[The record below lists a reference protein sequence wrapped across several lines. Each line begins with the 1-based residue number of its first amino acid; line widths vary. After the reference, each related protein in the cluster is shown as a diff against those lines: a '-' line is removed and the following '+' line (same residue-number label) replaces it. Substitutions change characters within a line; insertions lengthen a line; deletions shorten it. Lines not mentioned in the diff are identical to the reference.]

1 MTECSA
7 CGAELA
13 AHQVR
18 CPICGKPT
26 VYYHR
31 QRRCLHCGMPAAQTA
46 KTCMMCG
53 QPVDSLPL
61 QKSLF
66 SGSWWGISLGVLI
79 VIGLVVGLFR
89 YQSGRA
95 QEAQQVQAAAMPTTT
110 LPAAT
115 ATPSSTPTITD
126 TPMPTATPTATATP
140 TPRTHTVERGENP
153 SFIAETYGVAVED
166 LIAINNI
173 DDVAGLQVGQTLIIP
188 PLGLAPADDTVN
200 YAPTPVQTTYEVK
213 GGDTL
218 LGIALNHG
226 TTVEAIVAANP
237 DINTDLIFPGQNLV
251 VPLATPT
258 ITPTPAP
265 PATATATPG
274 PLYEAPALLSPA
286 AGQVIEADTL
296 LFNWTVSGVLARDE
310 FYVIQLIWADG
321 SRTEHWVKNSSWR
334 VSKTQRPAAGPVTW
348 NVSIRRQTGAGPD
361 GTPQGLTLVASTE
374 RAVEWP

>member
-1 MTECSA
+1 M
-7 CGAELA
+7 
-13 AHQVR
+13 R

-31 QRRCLHCGMPAAQTA
+31 QRRCLHCGTPAAQTA
-46 KTCMMCG
+46 KTCMMCD

-79 VIGLVVGLFR
+79 VIGIVVGLFR
-89 YQSGRA
+89 YQSSSA
-95 QEAQQVQAAAMPTTT
+95 QEAQQRQSQAPVAP
-110 LPAAT
+110 PSAT
-115 ATPSSTPTITD
+115 QPLATPTASSTPTITD
-126 TPMPTATPTATATP
+126 TPMPTATATVTATP
-140 TPRTHTVERGENP
+140 TPRTHVVERGENP
-153 SFIAETYGVAVED
+153 SFIADTYGVPVED

-173 DDVAGLQVGQTLIIP
+173 DDVAGLQVGQTLLIP
-188 PLGLAPADDTVN
+188 PLALAGQGGAS

-226 TTVEAIVAANP
+226 TTVDAIVAANP
-237 DINTDLIFPGQNLV
+237 DINTDLIFPGQSLV

-265 PATATATPG
+265 PPTATATPG
-274 PLYEAPALLSPA
+274 PLYEAPILLSPA
-286 AGQVIEADTL
+286 SGQVVEVETL

-310 FYVIQLIWADG
+310 FYVLQLNWADG
-321 SRTEHWVKNSSWR
+321 SHAEHWVKNSSWR
-334 VSKTQRPAAGPVTW
+334 VSKTQRPAAGPITW
-348 NVSIRRQTGAGPD
+348 NVSIRRQTGANPSGAPR
-361 GTPQGLTLVASTE
+361 GLTLIASAE
-374 RAVEWP
+374 RTVEWP

>member
-1 MTECSA
+1 
-7 CGAELA
+7 
-13 AHQVR
+13 
-18 CPICGKPT
+18 
-26 VYYHR
+26 
-31 QRRCLHCGMPAAQTA
+31 MPAAQTA

-53 QPVDSLPL
+53 RPVDSLPL

-79 VIGLVVGLFR
+79 VIGIVVGLFR

-95 QEAQQVQAAAMPTTT
+95 QEAQQTVAAATPTATR
-110 LPAAT
+110 PAAT

-126 TPMPTATPTATATP
+126 TPMPTATPTRTATP
-140 TPRTHTVERGENP
+140 TPHLHIVESGENP
-153 SFIAETYGVAVED
+153 SLIADIYNVPVED

-173 DDVAGLQVGQTLIIP
+173 DDVAGLQVGQALIIP
-188 PLGLAPADDTVN
+188 SPDLAPVGGAMT

-218 LGIALNHG
+218 LAIALSHG

-237 DINTDLIFPGQNLV
+237 DINTDLIFPGQNLL

-265 PATATATPG
+265 PPTATATPG
-274 PLYEAPALLSPA
+274 PLYEAPVPLSPA
-286 AGQVIEADTL
+286 AGQVVEADTL

-310 FYVIQLIWADG
+310 FYVLRLNWADG
-321 SRTEHWVKNSSWR
+321 SSTEHWVKNSSWR
-334 VSKTQRPAAGPVTW
+334 VSKTQRPAAGPITW
-348 NVSIRRQTGAGPD
+348 NVSIRRQTGTGPAGA
-361 GTPQGLTLVASTE
+361 PQGLTLIASAE
-374 RAVEWP
+374 RTVEWP